1 MKKNPLH
8 LTRWKYNEDIKSKGA
23 SQRNLRGAFSFEKT
37 LSILGVVQELRN
49 REQIHKRM
57 EEFL

>member
-1 MKKNPLH
+1 MK
-8 LTRWKYNEDIKSKGA
+8 ISKA
-23 SQRNLRGAFSFEKT
+23 KALRRGIWGGAFSFEKT

>member
-1 MKKNPLH
+1 MK
-8 LTRWKYNEDIKSKGA
+8 ISKAKAA